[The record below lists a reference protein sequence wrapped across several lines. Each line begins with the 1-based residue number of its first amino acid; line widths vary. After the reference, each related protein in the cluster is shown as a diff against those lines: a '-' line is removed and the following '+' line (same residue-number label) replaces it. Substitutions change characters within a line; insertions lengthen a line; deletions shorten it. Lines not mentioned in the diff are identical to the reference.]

1 MLNVKLDIF
10 IQDTTT
16 FLTKKK
22 KKNYISLGKERK
34 KKEKTNLISNIQTG
48 GLQRRLFSTSLIC
61 LKLFLTSHQSIIT
74 GYRAE

>member
-22 KKNYISLGKERK
+22 KKITYLWEKKERRK
-34 KKEKTNLISNIQTG
+34 KRQT
-48 GLQRRLFSTSLIC
+48 
-61 LKLFLTSHQSIIT
+61 LFLTSKLE
-74 GYRAE
+74 GYSGGYFQHH